1 MKRFILILFIFIGS
15 LFTLNAQDN
24 KSVSVFINE
33 KGDTLIQFN
42 NLSDAKLVLGDLLDK
57 EVMEKLLNKY
67 ENKDQIKTAIIILQT
82 KEIRNLQ
89 KENENNKLILTN
101 YKLIELNN
109 GKEIEQLKKDIKD
122 KDKKIRNLKIFNRI
136 GYSLA
141 IALPIITLILATK

>member
-1 MKRFILILFIFIGS
+1 MKQFILVLFIFFGS
-15 LFTLNAQDN
+15 FFNLNAQD
-24 KSVSVFINE
+24 KKPVSVFVNE
-33 KGDTLIQFN
+33 RGDTLIQFN
-42 NLSDAKLVLGDLLDK
+42 NLSDAKLILGDLLDK
-57 EVMEKLLNKY
+57 EVMDRLLNKY

-141 IALPIITLILATK
+141 IALPIITLILTTK

>member
-15 LFTLNAQDN
+15 LFTLNAQD
-24 KSVSVFINE
+24 KKPVSVFVNE

-109 GKEIEQLKKDIKD
+109 GKEIEQLKKDIKN

>member
-1 MKRFILILFIFIGS
+1 MKQFILVLFIFFGS
-15 LFTLNAQDN
+15 FFNLNAQD
-24 KSVSVFINE
+24 KKPVSVFVNE
-33 KGDTLIQFN
+33 RGDTLIQFN
-42 NLSDAKLVLGDLLDK
+42 NLSDAKLILGDLLDK
-57 EVMEKLLNKY
+57 EVMDRLLNKY

>member
-1 MKRFILILFIFIGS
+1 MKQFILVLFIFFGS
-15 LFTLNAQDN
+15 FFNLNAQD
-24 KSVSVFINE
+24 KKPVSVFVNE

-42 NLSDAKLVLGDLLDK
+42 NLSDAKLILGDLLDK
-57 EVMEKLLNKY
+57 EVMDRLLNKY

-89 KENENNKLILTN
+89 KENENIKLILTN

-109 GKEIEQLKKDIKD
+109 GKEITQLKKDIKD
-122 KDKKIRNLKIFNRI
+122 RDKKIRNLKIFNRI

>member
-15 LFTLNAQDN
+15 LFTLNAQD
-24 KSVSVFINE
+24 KKPVSVFVNE

-82 KEIRNLQ
+82 KEIINLQ

-109 GKEIEQLKKDIKD
+109 GKEIEQLKKDIKN